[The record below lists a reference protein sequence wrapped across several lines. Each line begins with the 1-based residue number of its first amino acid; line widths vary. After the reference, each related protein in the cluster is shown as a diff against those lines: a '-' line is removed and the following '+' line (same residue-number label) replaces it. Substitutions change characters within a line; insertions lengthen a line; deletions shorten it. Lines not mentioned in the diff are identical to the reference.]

1 MTELKNRVDVLLV
14 RTGKRRR
21 QYHQLLP
28 TSTENHSS
36 SSTTLSMAKRTL
48 TTCWKQFE
56 KLSLDYLGGEKDCAA
71 IAKKLE
77 ELTSRTN
84 ADKIGGALETLFI
97 RPHITQKVAVKFSVE
112 FDDGEIPI
120 WQTRY
125 DAEAD
130 SIIVHPLS
138 IFKFISDIRKIV
150 VVEHEDDFVD
160 LRYTSFL
167 YELGKMSS
175 VYLLFLLMLQRV
187 AYLLE
192 IAHLEKRGG
201 VVEVAEGE
209 AYHTLLW
216 AFKELEGF
224 AQRTRGD
231 SVRAMFAISWYESD
245 WITGR

>member
-1 MTELKNRVDVLLV
+1 MKNRFDALFVPYREAWKITPPVPTV
-14 RTGKRRR
+14 SR
-21 QYHQLLP
+21 QSFQFLDQ
-28 TSTENHSS
+28 T
-36 SSTTLSMAKRTL
+36 SMAKRTL
-48 TTCWKQFE
+48 TSCWKQFE
-56 KLSLDYLGGEKDCAA
+56 KLSLDYLGGEKDGAD

-77 ELTSRTN
+77 TLTARTN
-84 ADKIGGALETLFI
+84 VDKIGKALETLFI
-97 RPHITQKVAVKFSVE
+97 RPHISQEITVEFSVE
-112 FDDGEIPI
+112 LEDGEIPS

-125 DAEAD
+125 DAD
-130 SIIVHPLS
+130 TNRVILHPLS

-150 VVEHEDDFVD
+150 VVEHDDDFVD
-160 LRYTSFL
+160 LRYASFL
-167 YELGKMSS
+167 HEIGKMSS
-175 VYLLFLLMLQRV
+175 TYLLFLLVLQRV

-201 VVEVAEGE
+201 VIEVAEGE

-231 SVRAMFAISWYESD
+231 SVRAMFAISWYEAD